1 MATIAKKLL
10 SGSTDGEPI
19 KVAATATAGTLLHTA
34 VAGTTDTDLVDL
46 YACNTQSADVT
57 LTLEWGGT
65 TSPDHLLEIVLPG
78 EAGAIKITSQ
88 FPLQNGK
95 IIRAFASSANVVN
108 IWGSVNRIDA

>member
-34 VAGTTDTDLVDL
+34 VAGTTDLDLIDL
-46 YACNTQSADVT
+46 FACNTQSADVT
-57 LTLEWGGT
+57 LTLEWGGV

-78 EAGAIKITSQ
+78 EAGAIKITDK

-95 IIRAFASSANVVN
+95 VVRAFCSTADVVT